1 MMTTAGGG
9 DKSRI
14 SNVKY
19 KTGNF
24 LASKFTTAA
33 LMKSFITSCVRESE
47 FKAKKVAST
56 GSTWSLKPMTTLLT
70 CSKVVGEIS
79 GNNQTHL

>member
-1 MMTTAGGG
+1 MMTMAGGG

-33 LMKSFITSCVRESE
+33 L
-47 FKAKKVAST
+47 
-56 GSTWSLKPMTTLLT
+56 
-70 CSKVVGEIS
+70 
-79 GNNQTHL
+79 

>member
-33 LMKSFITSCVRESE
+33 ALMKSFITSCVRSLNSRP
-47 FKAKKVAST
+47 KKWPQLAPL
-56 GSTWSLKPMTTLLT
+56 GL
-70 CSKVVGEIS
+70 
-79 GNNQTHL
+79 